1 MSLRRFFVT
10 PEAIAGNT
18 FTITGADAKHIASV
32 LRMGRG
38 DQIELV
44 VGDGRSCTATIVSA
58 SPFQITG
65 EIVSTSICSNE
76 PEVLISLI
84 QCLPKG
90 DKMDLVVQKCVEIG
104 VTSIVPAISDRTV
117 VRLQTER
124 AQKKAARWRRIAE
137 EACKQCGRSSLPT
150 ISDVISFEDAVRSAP
165 PDSLKLIPYELES
178 ERSLKQQLEKS
189 DPTSV
194 VVCIGPEGGFS
205 QDEVS
210 FAESH
215 GFIPVTLG
223 NRILRTET
231 AGLVVAACILYHMDE
246 LG

>member
-58 SPFQITG
+58 SPSQITG

-124 AQKKAARWRRIAE
+124 AEK
-137 EACKQCGRSSLPT
+137 GRS
-150 ISDVISFEDAVRSAP
+150 VE
-165 PDSLKLIPYELES
+165 E
-178 ERSLKQQLEKS
+178 
-189 DPTSV
+189 
-194 VVCIGPEGGFS
+194 
-205 QDEVS
+205 
-210 FAESH
+210 
-215 GFIPVTLG
+215 
-223 NRILRTET
+223 NR
-231 AGLVVAACILYHMDE
+231 
-246 LG
+246 